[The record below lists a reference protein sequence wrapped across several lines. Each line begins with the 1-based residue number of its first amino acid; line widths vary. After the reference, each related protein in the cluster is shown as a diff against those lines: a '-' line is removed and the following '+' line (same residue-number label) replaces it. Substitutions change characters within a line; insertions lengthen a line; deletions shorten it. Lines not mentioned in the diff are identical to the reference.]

1 MTRTM
6 RNIVLRSA
14 MALGLAACSN
24 AGEGRVIGL
33 EATGVVTG
41 RVYFDANGSRTSDA
55 EDLPQAGVRVV
66 LRAAGG
72 ATTSRSALTG
82 ADGRFRLTGVPV
94 GAYSVGIDTTTI
106 GDSVRV
112 VTALP
117 TAAVVLP
124 NDSVTVETAVGFP
137 IRTAAQVRTLAPGTP
152 VFVVGIALH
161 ARDTFSDTLLHV
173 VDTSGALRATRVR
186 PAAAAVVAGDSVRLR
201 GRVAVRL
208 GQRVLDDV
216 STFAVGRTFIP
227 TTPLLTSAQAATA
240 SAGTRDAAL
249 IRLVNVLVTDTAT
262 VAGNVQMT
270 VTDGSGAVVVV
281 LDRAADVAFRAPL
294 PAGQYS
300 VGFRF
305 DLSGVLTP
313 TGTGTW
319 RVRPRSV
326 LDLVRR

>member
-1 MTRTM
+1 M
-6 RNIVLRSA
+6 RRRQWNLARCSVVALVLT
-14 MALGLAACSN
+14 ACSN
-24 AGEGRVIGL
+24 AGDDRVIGL
-33 EATGVVTG
+33 DATGVVSG

-66 LRAAGG
+66 LRAAAS
-72 ATTSRSALTG
+72 ATTSRSVVTG
-82 ADGRFRLTGVPV
+82 ADGRFRLVGVPV
-94 GAYSVGIDTTTI
+94 GAYRVDIDTTTI

-112 VTALP
+112 ATSQPVVAL
-117 TAAVVLP
+117 VLP
-124 NDSVTVETAVGFP
+124 DDSVTVETGISLPVV
-137 IRTAAQVRTLAPGTP
+137 TAAAVRTLAPGTP

-161 ARDTFSDTLLHV
+161 APDTFSDTVVHV

-186 PAAAAVVAGDSVRLR
+186 PTATAVAAGDSVRLR

-216 STFAVGRTFIP
+216 SSFIVGRTFIP

-294 PAGQYS
+294 PAGQYG
-300 VGFRF
+300 VGSRF

-313 TGTGTW
+313 TGTGAW

-326 LDLVRR
+326 FDLVRR